1 MLTFLAQTLLTLASN
16 WLNSFCVIT
25 NPGYYPG
32 FFLGLKYPGMRI
44 RCRAYF
50 DITRTEVK
58 NNFHKNR
65 IPFTDAT
72 GRLIEDVAGW
82 HRARNQQRNWET
94 ILQIIGLYTQA
105 QDITHATHTPT
116 GWQFEFTTEF
126 DDVFNHSGDRLGLLK
141 LACQGVPMFVNLDH
155 VPDTAML
162 DPDVNIQ
169 FEIVGH
175 K

>member
-1 MLTFLAQTLLTLASN
+1 VRKIQGFLLAVNTDMTTRILVTTKFDCTTTGITGNFKANMLPFRDKQAQLIHDQVT
-16 WLNSFCVIT
+16 W
-25 NPGYYPG
+25 
-32 FFLGLKYPGMRI
+32 
-44 RCRAYF
+44 
-50 DITRTEVK
+50 TRS
-58 NNFHKNR
+58 
-65 IPFTDAT
+65 
-72 GRLIEDVAGW
+72 
-82 HRARNQQRNWET
+82 RNQQRNWET

-169 FEIVGH
+169 FEIVDH